1 MKYIL
6 PILLLGA
13 SFAYAQDYSSAAG
26 AGGSTNSD
34 GGLDAVIAAQDT
46 PIAVADVNVTSSSKA
61 LKDYLEDKLN
71 IKTTGYSSAKNRI
84 VQIGSAGFNA
94 TREELVSEEFID
106 QRSMLVVEAQL
117 NAKAKII
124 EAILSKMSASQ
135 ILDVPGNPIDKQIAA
150 EKAKYNKVLGEANV
164 KVAEMKA
171 FLNQNKAS
179 LDQAII
185 DEVNGITMGDRF
197 AAFADGI
204 IKKVDETYQKE
215 DITADKLERI
225 EELKERLTIAVKMHQ
240 QAELERNKMLEK
252 AKAIHGDIKKSVT
265 SKASKLAEMPI
276 FGAVTLATTESYDNK
291 KYEVSVAVAWSPKLE
306 MSSRAIMM
314 GKKVEAAPRPTKLS
328 FDEWVNAIDLSTT
341 FGTRQY
347 LANDGKRYFVGIVA
361 TGYDPDDYDTL
372 DEARDF
378 SDMFAEQ
385 ECVLSLFSEMR
396 SQKEV
401 ETRRAQYVNADD
413 ETAEKLFK
421 SSSKNIRAEIE
432 GISISGL
439 SVVRSEEEIIHPISG
454 QTMYVAVAA
463 IDSDLAAASEQFMTE
478 AYATLKELNVDQSY
492 KDGLYSGMKDE
503 AAASKNDRK
512 AKAEGYNA
520 GRSGVSKE
528 YNARKE
534 AEKPKQSAS
543 VYIAP
548 EKSAPRNVNVRQV
561 NAGTYVGGV
570 DVDDDF

>member
-1 MKYIL
+1 MKFIL

-13 SFAYAQDYSSAAG
+13 SFAHAQDYPNASG
-26 AGGSTNSD
+26 AGDSANSD
-34 GGLDAVIAAQDT
+34 GGLDAVIAAQDA
-46 PIAVADVNVTSSSKA
+46 PLVAADVNVVSSSKA
-61 LKDYLEDKLN
+61 LKNYLKDKLN
-71 IKTTGYSSAKNRI
+71 IQTTGFSSAKNRI
-84 VQIGSAGFNA
+84 VQVGSAGFNA

-117 NAKAKII
+117 YAKAKII
-124 EAILSKMSASQ
+124 ESILSEMSASQ
-135 ILDVPGNPIDKQIAA
+135 ILDVPGNPIENQIAA
-150 EKAKYNKVLGEANV
+150 EKAEYSKKLNAANA

-171 FLNQNKAS
+171 FLSQNKDS

-185 DEVNGITMGDRF
+185 DEGNGITTVDRL
-197 AAFADGI
+197 AVFADAI

-215 DITADKLERI
+215 DIAADKLERI
-225 EELKERLTIAVKMHQ
+225 EELNERLKIAVEMHN
-240 QAELERNKMLEK
+240 QAEVEREKMLKK
-252 AKAIHGDIKKSVT
+252 AEAIHGEIKKSVT
-265 SKASKLAEMPI
+265 SKAAKLAEMPI

-291 KYEVSVAVAWSPKLE
+291 KYEVSVATAWSPKLE
-306 MSSRAIMM
+306 MSSRAIML
-314 GKKVEAAPRPTKLS
+314 GKKVEAAPRPSKLS

-401 ETRRAQYVNADD
+401 EKRRAQYVNADG

-421 SSSKNIRAEIE
+421 SSSKNIRAEIQ

-439 SVVRSEEEIIHPISG
+439 TVVRSEEEIIHPISG

-463 IDSDLAAASEQFMTE
+463 IDSDLAAASKQFMTE
-478 AYATLKELNVDQSY
+478 ANATLKELNIDQSY
-492 KDGLYSGMKDE
+492 KDGLYSGMKEE

-512 AKAEGYNA
+512 ANAEGYNA
-520 GRSGVSKE
+520 GRSGVAKE
-528 YNARKE
+528 YNDRKE
-534 AEKPKQSAS
+534 AEKPKQSTS

-561 NAGTYVGGV
+561 NAGTYVGGA